1 MNKITDNIYAVG
13 KTVSVFG
20 KSKDAVHSAP
30 SVKIDAGG
38 TGTCCEWG
46 EGNLAPQKLFKQ
58 LIKTDAACGGLD
70 VLVSAH
76 YGTGFKLYQEVED
89 NKGVQFRERSISS
102 FPDIF
107 SFMRRVRFQIF
118 MSDVVSDY
126 ETYNIAFVEYLLSPN
141 YDKIISV
148 KRHQAANCRL
158 GKPNKKGLIDKVFI
172 NTDWDDFDSALTVE
186 VPFFSPDIYWEEIKE
201 YCKQKK
207 IDKFIIPVI
216 ASLSAEKNYPIVK
229 WHSSFRNG
237 WVDVVLSVPEFKKY
251 MFENQLNM
259 KSLVYVADD
268 FFSHKYGQTTWQ
280 EYDDVTK
287 EKLREELVQ
296 KIDEHLS
303 GNKASGRSLISP
315 YFRDQNGN
323 LIKGIEVV
331 PIDDKIKDGN
341 FLPDAA
347 SGNSQILFS
356 MGVDPCLL
364 GAGIP
369 GGKNLSGSGSD
380 KREAYTILCTR
391 MPARRIRTLEIFTRI
406 RDWNGWDPSLT
417 GNFPNIVLTTL
428 DKETSGQTEVVN

>member
-1 MNKITDNIYAVG
+1 MSKITDDIYVVG
-13 KTVSVFG
+13 KTISVFG
-20 KSKDAVHSAP
+20 KSKEAVHSAP
-30 SVKIDAGG
+30 SVKIDADG
-38 TGTCCEWG
+38 TGACCEWG
-46 EGNLAPQKLFKQ
+46 DGNLGPQKLFKQ

-89 NKGVQFRERSISS
+89 NKGVQIRERSISS

-118 MSDVVSDY
+118 MSDVVADF

-158 GKPNKKGLIDKVFI
+158 GIPNKKGLIDKVFI
-172 NTDWDDFDSALTVE
+172 NTDWDDFDSELTVE
-186 VPFFSPDIYWEEIKE
+186 VPFFSPDIYWEEIKT
-201 YCKQKK
+201 YCKAKK
-207 IDKFIIPVI
+207 INKFIIPVV
-216 ASLSAEKNYPIVK
+216 AGLSTEKNYPIVK

-268 FFSHKYGQTTWQ
+268 FFSHKYGQSTWQ
-280 EYDDVTK
+280 DFDDEKK
-287 EKLREELVQ
+287 EKLREELVD
-296 KIDEHLS
+296 KIDKHLS
-303 GNKASGRSLISP
+303 GNKASGRSLTSP
-315 YFRDQNGN
+315 YFRDNNGN

-391 MPARRIRTLEIFTRI
+391 MPIRRIRTLEIFTRI
-406 RDWNGWDPSLT
+406 RDWNGWDSTLI

-428 DKETSGQTEVVN
+428 DKKPSGQTEVVN